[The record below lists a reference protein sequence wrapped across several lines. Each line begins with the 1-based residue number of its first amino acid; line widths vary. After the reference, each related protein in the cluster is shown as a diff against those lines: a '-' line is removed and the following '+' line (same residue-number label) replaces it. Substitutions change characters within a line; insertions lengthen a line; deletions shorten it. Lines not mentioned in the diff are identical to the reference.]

1 MSDLTP
7 NHRRAAVW
15 LWIVFAFVV
24 WNVVFDRV
32 IVDAGREYVRVAD
45 AAAKGSGAYAKID
58 DTMRPARSRALLLA
72 TASAGVIL
80 GIGFAGFYFNRT
92 SSKNFKARGSFD

>member
-1 MSDLTP
+1 MSDVAP
-7 NHRRAAVW
+7 NRRRAAVW
-15 LWIVFAFVV
+15 LWLLFALVV

-45 AAAKGSGAYAKID
+45 AAAKGSGAYARID

-72 TASAGVIL
+72 TASAGVIV
-80 GIGFAGFYFNRT
+80 IAGCVAIISAGRPRKT
-92 SSKNFKARGSFD
+92 